1 MVKWLNPYYGQ
12 ETVDRDE
19 CKLPCFMTE
28 QLNFSPR
35 SDMPVLNVF
44 VVFLVHAFYLLRFEL
59 SVLVQ
64 MIAWK
69 DLSPK

>member
-1 MVKWLNPYYGQ
+1 M
-12 ETVDRDE
+12 R
-19 CKLPCFMTE
+19 
-28 QLNFSPR
+28 
-35 SDMPVLNVF
+35 VLNVF